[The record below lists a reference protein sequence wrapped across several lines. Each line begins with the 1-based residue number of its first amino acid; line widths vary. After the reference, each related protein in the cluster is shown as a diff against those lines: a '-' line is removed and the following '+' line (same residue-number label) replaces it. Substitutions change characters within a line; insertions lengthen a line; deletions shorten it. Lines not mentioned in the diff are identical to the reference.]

1 MLVATRQDRS
11 HRDEGSTLIS
21 VLITMVVLSML
32 AMVGA
37 AIVTNTTRTVVATRL
52 TTQARASADAGIS
65 AAVAAFKRSGSC
77 PGTPPSSASNP
88 KYTTTCTLAAS
99 STPPTVTFKAQ
110 GYDASGA
117 HEARV
122 EAVYEYEVPSS
133 SGSAEGAIVSGEAVM
148 NVSSIA
154 ISAAAGDGDIIL
166 NAGSFDC
173 NNTMTMQGDLIVRNG
188 SVSLNNNCKIRG
200 SVYASGNVTISNS
213 GVEVDGDVVAL
224 GNYSQSQALIKGNV
238 YAAGTV
244 TMNSA
249 RVNLAVVAAST
260 SDSSFWDS
268 KAGSITI
275 AGRFSQLGSST
286 VTGSVTSAKPGVT
299 NEIAPTTTIGGSMTL
314 AGGINTWDGGPSVG
328 GVKKTNASGVVKP
341 VVTAPLQLQP
351 EGFAWIDYDFDKTE
365 WEALGYD
372 VVLAGS
378 NCDYQNNPGL
388 VTSVN
393 GLTHKTLIDARSCS
407 TLNLYDVTFNLKT
420 DLVLVANKFQSAQR
434 LKINSADG
442 AAHTFNMITPDN
454 TPNLAPTCSGSQ
466 GELKIDDV
474 LMGDHITGIA
484 YSPCRIQFG
493 QSGGVSA
500 RWNGQIYAGSASWG
514 GNNVPGMRLDYV
526 NVQLPG
532 FVVAGSETG
541 GSTAKLLKDLI
552 RRRDT

>member
-1 MLVATRQDRS
+1 MLVTRRRDRA
-11 HRDEGSTLIS
+11 HHDQGSTLVS
-21 VLITMVVLSML
+21 VLITMLVLSML

-37 AIVTNTTRTVVATRL
+37 AIVTSTTRTVVSTRL
-52 TTQARASADAGIS
+52 SSQARASADAGIS
-65 AAVAAFKRSGSC
+65 AAVAAFKRNGAC
-77 PGTPPSSASNP
+77 PATSPSSSNP
-88 KYTTTCTLAAS
+88 KYTTTCTLFPS
-99 STPPTVTFKAQ
+99 TTPPTVRFTATGK
-110 GYDASGA
+110 DAAASHQA
-117 HEARV
+117 TV

-133 SGSAEGAIVSGEAVM
+133 GGSAEGAIVSGEAVM

-188 SVSLNNNCKIRG
+188 NVSLNNNCKIRG
-200 SVYASGNVTISNS
+200 SVYASGNVTISNA

-224 GNYSQSQALIKGNV
+224 GSYSQSQALIKGNV
-238 YAAGTV
+238 FAAGTV

-249 RVNLAVVAAST
+249 KVNLAVVSAST
-260 SDSSFWDS
+260 ADSSFWDS
-268 KAGSITI
+268 KAGSIAI

-286 VTGSVTSAKPGVT
+286 VSGSVSSSKAGAT
-299 NEIAPTTTIGGSMTL
+299 NAIAPTTTIGGNLTL
-314 AGGINTWDGGPSVG
+314 AGAISTWNSGPSVA
-328 GVKKTNASGVVKP
+328 GVKTIGASGVVTP
-341 VVTAPLQLQP
+341 AVTAPLQLQP
-351 EGFAWIDYDFDKTE
+351 EGFAWIDYDFDKAE
-365 WEALGYD
+365 WEALGYT
-372 VVLAGS
+372 VILAGT
-378 NCDYQNNPGL
+378 NCDYQNNPAL
-388 VTSVN
+388 VAAVN
-393 GLTHKTLIDARSCS
+393 NLTQKTLIDARSCG
-407 TLNLYDVTFNLKT
+407 TMHLYDVTFNLKT

-454 TPNLAPTCSGSQ
+454 SPNHAPTCSSGQ

-493 QSGGVSA
+493 QSGGVNA

-526 NVQLPG
+526 NVTLPG

-541 GSTAKLLKDLI
+541 GSTAKLLKDLV
-552 RRRDT
+552 RRRDI